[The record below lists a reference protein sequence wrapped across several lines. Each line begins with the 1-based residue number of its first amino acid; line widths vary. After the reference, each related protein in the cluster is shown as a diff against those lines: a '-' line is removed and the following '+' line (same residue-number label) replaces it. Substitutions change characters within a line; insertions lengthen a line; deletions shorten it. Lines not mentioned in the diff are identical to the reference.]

1 MSPREK
7 KVIAPAVASDRV
19 EPATRDPVT
28 WFREDCTAE
37 ERQRL
42 RTKCKRAY
50 KDVHAACWKGDLDA
64 VRYFLAEDPDAA
76 VSKDCFPED
85 RATFDEMAWNA
96 EYGEPPVG
104 DYNRPLHY
112 AAHEGHLEI
121 AKLLLSRPGVQ
132 IDALNG
138 SGCTALFYAAQ
149 HGRSLMV
156 RELLRRGSDPK
167 LRELEQPR
175 PCP

>member
-76 VSKDCFPED
+76 VSKDFCAVFQELSALSP
-85 RATFDEMAWNA
+85 
-96 EYGEPPVG
+96 GQSGG
-104 DYNRPLHY
+104 DGDGLH
-112 AAHEGHLEI
+112 
-121 AKLLLSRPGVQ
+121 
-132 IDALNG
+132 
-138 SGCTALFYAAQ
+138 
-149 HGRSLMV
+149 
-156 RELLRRGSDPK
+156 
-167 LRELEQPR
+167 
-175 PCP
+175 